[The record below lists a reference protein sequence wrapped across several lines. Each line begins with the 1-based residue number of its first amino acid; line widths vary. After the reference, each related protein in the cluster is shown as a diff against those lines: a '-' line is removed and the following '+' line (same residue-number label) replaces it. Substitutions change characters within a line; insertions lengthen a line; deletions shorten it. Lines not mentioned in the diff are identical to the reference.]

1 MEFHEIANIFPMMSE
16 HELSSLAQDIKQN
29 GLQNAITICDGK
41 ILDGRNRF
49 EACRIAGVEPE
60 FEAFDGDD
68 PLKAV
73 ISLNLMRRHLDESQ
87 RAVIASRVANM
98 PAYRPSNKSANMPT
112 LSQPEAAALFNV
124 SERMIRTVKAIE
136 REAPERIPEIESGAM
151 TATKVY
157 RLVKREDAA
166 AKAKHNQELPSGKYR
181 VIYADPP
188 WKYGNTMPE
197 YMGVQDDHYP
207 TMTIGELAG
216 MDIPS
221 MCEKNAVLFI
231 WVTSPIL
238 EDAFAVINAWGF
250 KYKASFVWDKVKHVM
265 GHYNSV
271 RHEFLLVCVKGS
283 CQPDVQRLFDS
294 VVTEERKEHSRKPEI
309 FREIISTIYPHGRR
323 IELFARRKTDG
334 WHTFGNELQA
344 NIS

>member
-29 GLQNAITICDGK
+29 GLQNAITLCEGK

-60 FEAFDGDD
+60 YETFVGDD

-87 RAVIASRVANM
+87 RAVIASRMANM

-157 RLVKREDAA
+157 KLITT
-166 AKAKHNQELPSGKYR
+166 KARNDELRNKAVSAPSGKYA
-181 VIYADPP
+181 VILADPP
-188 WKYGNTMPE
+188 WQYSNSGFNQSAE
-197 YMGVQDDHYP
+197 SQYP
-207 TMTIGELAG
+207 TMPTDEICSMADMVREVS
-216 MDIPS
+216 IP
-221 MCEKNAVLFI
+221 ETVLFL
-231 WVTSPIL
+231 WATNPLLPEALKVMES
-238 EDAFAVINAWGF
+238 WGF
-250 KYKASFVWDKVKHVM
+250 TYKTNMAWI
-265 GHYNSV
+265 
-271 RHEFLLVCVKGS
+271 KGS
-283 CQPDVQRLFDS
+283 SGGTGIGWYVKSKHELLLIGTKNNTPHPITKPDSYFTTTSKLKHSEKPDESFLIIESMYEGAKLELF
-294 VVTEERKEHSRKPEI
+294 SRKA
-309 FREIISTIYPHGRR
+309 R
-323 IELFARRKTDG
+323 IG
-334 WHTFGNELQA
+334 WVSYGNE
-344 NIS
+344 S